1 MTYNNNDLLKFD
13 NYNQL
18 CGLIRG
24 KENTI
29 SHIFNDR
36 KYRNI
41 NGLFAEFIKEKVFT
55 SNEISII
62 KDKLC
67 VLTEC
72 NQHQFDQNFS
82 SSKDDNKYVPPSI
95 VYAGGWDM
103 VASADLNAINSAFHS
118 FYQKYL
124 CDKDCIINYFH
135 VEQIDVDIQ
144 LSFKLPEITLTGLT
158 SENDDTLL
166 STNFYI
172 DNVEVSDSVSNEK
185 LFDIPSVNID
195 VKFVLQNIITET
207 EYEESLQKLDII
219 VAFDEHTIHSAFIK
233 TGTPPFTTVK
243 AKLIWNGLID
253 IINQKLL
260 PFIFNNLPFTRY
272 TLLSLVINKDRYKK
286 IEPFIP
292 SYAKYNGAVFNDK
305 SLFCMFSET
314 ISDITGKSV
323 SINIDD
329 KYNPSN
335 RDNGIVALSSDI
347 ILPYIICP
355 QMNKKLQEKGVPIS
369 FKSKTDNNGVF
380 LVSTGEIK
388 QKQDVKDITISNIQ
402 IRFIDNGVHIC
413 GDLKVVCAKISKFQG
428 SFMMNGFLEKNP
440 TKDGFTIRFNEPY
453 LDINLSLNIIGRIIE
468 LILGLTGIGIIVD
481 VLGEIIIATINVV
494 LLFSPN
500 IISDRISIP
509 EIPICWNNLNVAH
522 VSSIDISDGIRVSMI
537 LNVSDSNN

>member
-1 MTYNNNDLLKFD
+1 MTFNNNDLLKID

-18 CGLIRG
+18 CSLIRG
-24 KENTI
+24 KENAI
-29 SHIFNDR
+29 NHIFNDR
-36 KYRNI
+36 KYRSI

-72 NQHQFDQNFS
+72 KQHQFDQNFS
-82 SSKDDNKYVPPSI
+82 SSKDDNQYEKPSI
-95 VYAGGWDM
+95 TYANGWDM
-103 VASADLNAINSAFHS
+103 VASADLDAINAAFLS
-118 FYQKYL
+118 FYQKHL
-124 CDKDCIINYFH
+124 CDKDCIIDYFH
-135 VEQIDVDIQ
+135 VDQIDVDIQ

-158 SENDDTLL
+158 SKNDDTLL
-166 STNFYI
+166 STHFYI
-172 DNVEVSDSVSNEK
+172 ENVEVSDSVSNEK

-195 VKFVLQNIITET
+195 VTFVLQNIITET
-207 EYEESLQKLDII
+207 EYDESLQKLDII
-219 VAFDEHTIHSAFIK
+219 VAFDEHTICSALIE
-233 TGTPPFTTVK
+233 TGTPPFKTVK
-243 AKLIWNGLID
+243 AKLIWKGLID
-253 IINQKLL
+253 IINQKIL

-272 TLLSLVINKDRYKK
+272 TLLSLVINKEKFKK
-286 IEPFIP
+286 VEPFIP
-292 SYAKYNGAVFNDK
+292 SYAKYNGAKYSDK
-305 SLFCMFSET
+305 YLLCMFSET
-314 ISDITGKSV
+314 ISDFTGKSLPM
-323 SINIDD
+323 SINDN
-329 KYNPSN
+329 YNPSN
-335 RDNGIVALSSDI
+335 SDNGIIVLSSDI

-369 FKSKTDNNGVF
+369 FKSKKDDNGVF

-388 QKQDVKDITISNIQ
+388 QKQDVKDITISNIK
-402 IRFIDNGVHIC
+402 IRLIDNGVHIS

-453 LDINLSLNIIGRIIE
+453 LDLNLSLNIIGRIIE

-481 VLGEIIIATINVV
+481 VLGEIIISTINIV

-509 EIPICWNNLNVAH
+509 EIPISWNNLKVAH
-522 VSSIDISDGIRVSMI
+522 VSSINISDGIKVSVI
-537 LNVSDSNN
+537 LNVNDSNN